1 MMDNDENTELNTG
14 VSEASESIPEEV
26 QAPPKRGRGRPRKNP
41 QDANAS
47 PRRRGRPPK
56 SSVATNSSK
65 RGRPP
70 KALSLVMELERQI
83 ETRYQR
89 KIEKAQ
95 EQIKALKDELKASKQ
110 REKAA
115 LKLFEK
121 QQKAMAKFVANWS
134 NKELAKVQKA
144 GETKRKRGRPR
155 KNPAL

>member
-1 MMDNDENTELNTG
+1 MDNDENTELKMG
-14 VSEASESIPEEV
+14 DPESSESIPEE
-26 QAPPKRGRGRPRKNP
+26 APALPKRGRGRPRKNS
-41 QDANAS
+41 QDASPS

-56 SSVATNSSK
+56 SSVAANGK

-134 NKELAKVQKA
+134 NKELAKVQKV
-144 GETKRKRGRPR
+144 GEAKRKRGRPR
-155 KNPAL
+155 KNPSS